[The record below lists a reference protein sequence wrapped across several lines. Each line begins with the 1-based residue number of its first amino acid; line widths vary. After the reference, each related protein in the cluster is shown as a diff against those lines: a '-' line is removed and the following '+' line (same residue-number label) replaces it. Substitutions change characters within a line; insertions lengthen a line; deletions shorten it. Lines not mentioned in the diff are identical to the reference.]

1 MLSIKDHK
9 DLYKSINNVLRI
21 HRLPSNVKISTITIY
36 FVFPTLFDCMSI
48 ANYIPLNKNTIVSI
62 KCGNPDDNNINRSLF
77 ATKKKKINTTNNKK
91 HKMFYNQ
98 VSLGINISKMTNT
111 DDTNIKDAKIASAKI
126 FTRNTIHLTGCNSIE
141 SIIYTIQMLLDILK
155 QPFYVVDFAAK
166 KIIEKKYATQCD
178 ALSISNIK
186 YFKIAMIN
194 SDLKMPFCIDRMKL
208 YKLLLKYNLDICN
221 CSFEPIKHAGVNIK
235 YKYFNKKIT
244 ILVFEKGS
252 IIITGA
258 NNCSQI
264 EAANNFIGI
273 FILMNLK
280 NIIKY
285 IAN

>member
-1 MLSIKDHK
+1 M
-9 DLYKSINNVLRI
+9 
-21 HRLPSNVKISTITIY
+21 
-36 FVFPTLFDCMSI
+36 
-48 ANYIPLNKNTIVSI
+48 ANIQAP
-62 KCGNPDDNNINRSLF
+62 
-77 ATKKKKINTTNNKK
+77 
-91 HKMFYNQ
+91 
-98 VSLGINISKMTNT
+98 
-111 DDTNIKDAKIASAKI
+111 IASAKI

-141 SIIYTIQMLLDILK
+141 SIIYTIKLLLDILNK
-155 QPFYVVDFAAK
+155 PVYVVDFAVNK
-166 KIIEKKYATQCD
+166 VIEKKYATD
-178 ALSISNIK
+178 ITALSISKIK
-186 YFKIAMIN
+186 YFNIAMIN

-208 YKLLLKYNLDICN
+208 FKLLLKYNLDICS

-235 YKYFNKKIT
+235 YKYFSKKIT